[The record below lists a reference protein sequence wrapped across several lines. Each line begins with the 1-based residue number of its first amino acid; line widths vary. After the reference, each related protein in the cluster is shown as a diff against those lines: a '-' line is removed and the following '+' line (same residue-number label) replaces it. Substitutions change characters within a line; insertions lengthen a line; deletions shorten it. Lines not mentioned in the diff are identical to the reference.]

1 MTCKRRCRVDGGI
14 TECWTVVVSEEG
26 GGLGRWKD
34 EDGERGDET
43 MAYASGACL
52 SLCAR
57 RVESRYL
64 RRRCGIWVA
73 AVVARMPSS
82 LSLPE
87 TTARRHAHVLVT
99 IARRSVL
106 VTIARRSQ
114 LDLNL
119 LQVDLTLSPARL
131 CVPMVLKPTEVVRL
145 TRVEPDY

>member
-82 LSLPE
+82 LSLSE
-87 TTARRHAHVLVT
+87 TTARRHAH
-99 IARRSVL
+99 VL